1 MTQTALFRLP
11 QELSKIVEANTM
23 KSPELSHD
31 TAEFEVAAQF
41 ASDGKITESCALK
54 IVHLLDTQGFAV
66 ITDLLD
72 KDEADHGLNIVRK
85 YLEDP
90 QRQKGEFA
98 SQTDMLYGRR
108 DFCPLPS
115 NPDVLDYAA
124 SFAQRLQ
131 PAISE
136 YCGNTRK
143 VLEISTMT
151 SYQGASHQYIH
162 RDPDGVLCLFAAVDD
177 VTPEQGGTVFVPGT
191 HKFSGADMMFGGQA
205 NLLSGLY
212 QARCNYSILKHN
224 LKTLWTLRKS
234 KSFNLDRREW
244 LDRVFST
251 RYDNHQPNLFRF
263 ILGKNSVFSFSLRT
277 LLQIRKHR
285 QKLARYFRLVQTAP
299 ARGTVIL
306 YRSDMLHAGP
316 DNRTDNPRYFFGMSI
331 ARDVVFEE
339 QWREGYSSHESL
351 LDNPQNYGDLLAYPQ
366 QQSGDLDPAKAA

>member
-1 MTQTALFRLP
+1 
-11 QELSKIVEANTM
+11 M
-23 KSPELSHD
+23 KTLEISHD
-31 TAEFEVAAQF
+31 TSEFEITAEI
-41 ASDGKITESCALK
+41 DGSGRIKESCARY
-54 IVHLLDTQGFAV
+54 ICHLLDTQGFAV
-66 ITDLLD
+66 IKGLLSA
-72 KDEADHGLNIVRK
+72 DEADNGLAMVRS

-90 QRQKGEFA
+90 DRQKGEFA

-115 NPDVLDYAA
+115 NDDVLSYAA
-124 SFAQRLQ
+124 NFAQRLQ

-151 SYQGASHQYIH
+151 SYRGASHQYIH

-177 VTPEQGGTVFVPGT
+177 ISPEQGGTVFVPGT
-191 HKFSGADMMFGGQA
+191 HKFSGADMMFDGQA
-205 NLLSGLY
+205 DFLTRLY

-224 LKTLWTLRKS
+224 LKTLWSLRKS
-234 KSFNLDRREW
+234 TTFKLDKREW

-263 ILGKNSVFSFSLRT
+263 VLGKNSVFSFSLKT
-277 LLQIRKHR
+277 LFQIKKHR
-285 QKLARYFRLVQTAP
+285 QKLDKYFRLVQTAP
-299 ARGTVIL
+299 PKGTVIL

-316 DNRTDNPRYFFGMSI
+316 DNHTDNPRYFFGMSI

-351 LDNPQNYGDLLAYPQ
+351 LANPQNYGDLLNYQDASQ
-366 QQSGDLDPAKAA
+366 QFAKAG

>member
-1 MTQTALFRLP
+1 
-11 QELSKIVEANTM
+11 M
-23 KSPELSHD
+23 KTLEISHD
-31 TAEFEVAAQF
+31 TSEFEVTAELNGIGQI
-41 ASDGKITESCALK
+41 KESCALD
-54 IVHLLDTQGFAV
+54 ICHLLDTQGFAV
-66 ITDLLD
+66 IKGLLSN
-72 KDEADHGLNIVRK
+72 DEAANGLAMVRK

-90 QRQKGEFA
+90 ARQKGEFA
-98 SQTDMLYGRR
+98 SQTDMMYGRR

-115 NPDVLDYAA
+115 NDDVLSYAA
-124 SFAQRLQ
+124 NFAQRLQ

-151 SYQGASHQYIH
+151 SYRGASHQYIH

-177 VTPEQGGTVFVPGT
+177 ISPEQGGTVFVPGT
-191 HKFSGADMMFGGQA
+191 HKFSGADMMFDGQA
-205 NLLSGLY
+205 DFLTRLY
-212 QARCNYSILKHN
+212 QAKCNYSILRHN

-234 KSFNLDRREW
+234 RSFTLDKREW

-263 ILGKNSVFSFSLRT
+263 ILGKNSVFSFNLRT
-277 LLQIRKHR
+277 LFQIRKHR
-285 QKLARYFRLVQTAP
+285 QSLARHFRLVQTAP
-299 ARGTVIL
+299 PKGTVIL

-316 DNRTDNPRYFFGMSI
+316 DNHTDNPRYFFGMSI

-351 LDNPQNYGDLLAYPQ
+351 LANPKNYGDLLRY
-366 QQSGDLDPAKAA
+366 QSESEKFAKAG